1 MFDMDLSRLGS
12 NNWSEP
18 GKLQENAATASQS
31 VASFIH
37 DIDQLTVA
45 TTMGDLLSASNSKR
59 RIADNAARMKSSKN
73 ISLSAT
79 APPAL
84 FPALKKSTT
93 NFTSTDLQ
101 SPMIGNQGRTI
112 QFGKTNVVRV

>member
-1 MFDMDLSRLGS
+1 MDLSRLGS

-112 QFGKTNVVRV
+112 QFGKNSIV